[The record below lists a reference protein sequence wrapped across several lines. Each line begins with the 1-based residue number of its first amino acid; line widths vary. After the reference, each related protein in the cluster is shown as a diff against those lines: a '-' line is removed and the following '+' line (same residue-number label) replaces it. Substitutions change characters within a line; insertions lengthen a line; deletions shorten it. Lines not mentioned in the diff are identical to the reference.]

1 MLERNPGPRAQY
13 VREGIVAHSTVRF
26 AAGAGVL
33 AASLLIA
40 GPNPAHAVADKHG
53 SGSAHDNGD
62 WTNGNRGGAKQG
74 VANVVKDVLPVGGV
88 GGADNDA
95 KPDLDPP
102 PMSLPEGVD
111 TENLAV
117 ADTFDVAAPTVL
129 RSAAIV
135 EQPAGDNVVAA
146 APRTAAPRAGAA
158 GSGYS
163 GQPGT
168 AFRAPRVVIGNGRTP
183 GTHVPTPGPAPEAA
197 DTFTALDSPA
207 ANAAPAVPEAIEI
220 TIPPLPPPQPPVER
234 IRSAEL
240 IVGEYGI
247 GTTDTVTDPLA
258 GVAGLFL
265 LPAIGAV
272 LGYRQARAAQSLR
285 ESLRR

>member
-1 MLERNPGPRAQY
+1 L
-13 VREGIVAHSTVRF
+13 VRKGIVAHSTVRI

-53 SGSAHDNGD
+53 AGSAHDNGNQ
-62 WTNGNRGGAKQG
+62 TNGNRGDVKQG
-74 VANVVKDVLPVGGV
+74 VANLVKDVFHVGGI
-88 GGADNDA
+88 GGADDDA

-102 PMSLPEGVD
+102 PMYLPEGVD

-117 ADTFDVAAPTVL
+117 ADTFEAAAPTVM

-135 EQPAGDNVVAA
+135 EQPAGDNVAA
-146 APRTAAPRAGAA
+146 AAPRAGSA

-163 GQPGT
+163 GQPGM

-183 GTHVPTPGPAPEAA
+183 GTHVPTPGPAPEAV
-197 DTFTALDSPA
+197 DMFSALDSPA

-220 TIPPLPPPQPPVER
+220 TIPPLPPPPVER

-285 ESLRR
+285 ESLRS

>member
-53 SGSAHDNGD
+53 SGSAH
-62 WTNGNRGGAKQG
+62 GNRTTANRGDVKQG
-74 VANVVKDVLPVGGV
+74 VANLVKDVFHVGGV

-117 ADTFDVAAPTVL
+117 ADTFDVAAPTVM

-135 EQPAGDNVVAA
+135 EPPAGDNVAVAA
-146 APRTAAPRAGAA
+146 APRTGSA

-163 GQPGT
+163 GQPGI

-183 GTHVPTPGPAPEAA
+183 GTHVPAPGPAPEAA
-197 DTFTALDSPA
+197 DTFSALDSPA

-285 ESLRR
+285 ESLRS